1 MMKCDISPCQKKN
14 DIFFRTVIIPA
25 SLGDK
30 APDNGDYQNAIVKL
44 EANNAVYIFGSDGI
58 AVRLNPFNN

>member
-1 MMKCDISPCQKKN
+1 MMKCDFSACSKKS
-14 DIFFRTVIIPA
+14 DPFFRTVIIPA

-58 AVRLNPFNN
+58 AIRLNPINN